1 MEAGRVPVVVISLR
15 FSEQLSKKGYSAISS
30 SSSSSSSSVATASNA
45 TSIKNVSSLPV
56 GTPRPQL
63 RVPTSAYSV
72 TPSTPNREGSTL
84 R

>member
-15 FSEQLSKKGYSAISS
+15 FSEQLSKKGYSAI
-30 SSSSSSSSVATASNA
+30 SSSSSSVATASNA

>member
-15 FSEQLSKKGYSAISS
+15 FSEQLSKKGYSAI